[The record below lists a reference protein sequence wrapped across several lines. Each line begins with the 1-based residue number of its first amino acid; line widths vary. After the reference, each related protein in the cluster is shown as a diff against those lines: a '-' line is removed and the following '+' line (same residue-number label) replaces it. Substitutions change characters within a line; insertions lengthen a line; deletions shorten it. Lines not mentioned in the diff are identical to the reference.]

1 MIADKRAKS
10 DYFVTM
16 IIKPFIDPPNSA
28 SLADMIARASRT
40 GKGVPP
46 VENWEPAFC
55 GDIDMEIKR
64 DGTWFYLGTPIGRQA
79 MVELFATVLRKDAD
93 GKTYLVTPVEKLGI
107 RVEDAHFIG
116 VELDVAGTGD
126 QQALTLRTNAGD
138 VVDIGPDHAMR
149 FEIEPKHNG
158 LKPYI
163 HTRGRLEAL
172 ASRPV
177 MHQLM
182 ALGEEMEIGGQIM
195 FCLRSRGIVFPVMA
209 ADQLAQLAGL

>member
-1 MIADKRAKS
+1 MTDRPYIAA
-10 DYFVTM
+10 
-16 IIKPFIDPPNSA
+16 PNSA

-46 VENWEPAFC
+46 VDKWEPPFC

-64 DGTWFYLGTPIGRQA
+64 DGSWFYLGTPIGRQA
-79 MVELFATVLRKDAD
+79 MVELFASVLRKDAD

-116 VELDVAGTGD
+116 VELDVAGDGD
-126 QQALTLRTNAGD
+126 QQALTLRTNVGD
-138 VVDIGPDHAMR
+138 VVEIGPEHGMR
-149 FEIEPKHNG
+149 FEIEPTHGG

-163 HTRGRLEAL
+163 HVRGRLEAL

-182 ALGEEMEIGGQIM
+182 AHGEQIEMGGEAM
-195 FCLRSRGIVFPVMA
+195 FALRSRGAVFPVMP
-209 ADQLAQLAGL
+209 ADQLADI

>member
-1 MIADKRAKS
+1 MID
-10 DYFVTM
+10 
-16 IIKPFIDPPNSA
+16 KPFMPTPNTA

-40 GKGVPP
+40 GKGQPP
-46 VENWEPAFC
+46 VDLWEPAFC

-79 MVELFATVLRKDAD
+79 MVELFSSVLRKDAD

-116 VELDVAGTGD
+116 VELDVAGQGD
-126 QQALTLRTNAGD
+126 QQALTLRTHVGD
-138 VVDIGPDHAMR
+138 VVEIGPEHKMR
-149 FEIEPKHNG
+149 FEVELKHGG

-163 HTRGRLEAL
+163 HVRGRLEAL

-177 MHQLM
+177 LHQLI
-182 ALGEEMEIGGQIM
+182 ALGEEVEMDGQVM
-195 FCLRSRGIVFPVMA
+195 FALRSRGAVFPVMA
-209 ADQLAQLAGL
+209 VDQLTQLMDQS